1 MGKIIR
7 RRNKNSAVFS
17 SFPDNE
23 FDDILRGKQ
32 NLNKPGLIEQ
42 FSKINTS
49 EYPDFYSLKKPLEQG
64 LWVLLIAKEKLNIKR
79 LTADDISQVIINIK
93 EISTDAKSII
103 YAFNRAKDKI
113 HIHNKIYYEIMKP
126 GKDYLISQIG
136 NGPIDVFY
144 FEPDKKYTNRRI
156 LSTDIFKNLKG
167 DLRIVD
173 PYCGERTLEI
183 LHKAKNKIQF
193 LTRIDN
199 LQPKDKQNFLKEL
212 QDFKSEFKH
221 VEFRDYKNSD
231 IHDRYII
238 SSEALVILG
247 HSIKSLGDKESFA
260 IILNTQANRNIVEA
274 LSENFNRRWKT
285 SAIL

>member
-1 MGKIIR
+1 MEKVIR
-7 RRNKNSAVFS
+7 KKGGVVS
-17 SFPDNE
+17 SPFPDSE

-32 NLNKPGLIEQ
+32 NLNKPELGEN
-42 FSKINTS
+42 FSQIDTS
-49 EYPDFYSLKKPLEQG
+49 EYPDFYSFKKPLEQG

-79 LTADDISQVIINIK
+79 LTADEISKIIINVK
-93 EISTDAKSII
+93 EISTDAKSIT

-113 HIHNKIYYEIMKP
+113 HIHNKINYEIMKP
-126 GKDYLISQIG
+126 GKDYLISQTG

-144 FEPDKKYTNRRI
+144 FEPDKKYTNRKI

-199 LQPKDKQNFLKEL
+199 LQSKDKQKFLKEL
-212 QDFKSEFKH
+212 QDFKSEFKN
-221 VEFRDYKNSD
+221 VEFKDYKNSD

-238 SSEALVILG
+238 SGESLVILG
-247 HSIKSLGDKESFA
+247 HSIRSLGDKESFA
-260 IILNTQANRNIVEA
+260 IILNAQANRNILEA
-274 LSENFNRRWKT
+274 LSENFNRRWK
-285 SAIL
+285 SASIL